1 MVLVLAGAGMW
12 VGRGCVGDDLASGFS
27 VIGVMIMFLGAGF
40 VISALVAYVLSKM
53 LGLFES
59 PALHP
64 HA

>member
-1 MVLVLAGAGMW
+1 MLAGAGLW
-12 VGRGCVGDDLASGFS
+12 VGRGFVVDDLAPGFS
-27 VIGVMIMFLGAGF
+27 VMGVLIMFLGAGF
-40 VISALVAYVLSKM
+40 VISALVAYALSKM